1 MTCWRFAIFFF
12 HSPRISS
19 LSVSL
24 RWSSEEPPW
33 LRTSLEEPLSPPI
46 RRPNVGSVGLRCYD
60 LRTNKVSTMYV
71 LRMQDAMHNDK
82 TEKRSN
88 IAGLVERI
96 FVGKIEVEESVML
109 FNNVEVLQSLC

>member
-1 MTCWRFAIFFF
+1 
-12 HSPRISS
+12 
-19 LSVSL
+19 
-24 RWSSEEPPW
+24 
-33 LRTSLEEPLSPPI
+33 
-46 RRPNVGSVGLRCYD
+46 
-60 LRTNKVSTMYV
+60 MYV